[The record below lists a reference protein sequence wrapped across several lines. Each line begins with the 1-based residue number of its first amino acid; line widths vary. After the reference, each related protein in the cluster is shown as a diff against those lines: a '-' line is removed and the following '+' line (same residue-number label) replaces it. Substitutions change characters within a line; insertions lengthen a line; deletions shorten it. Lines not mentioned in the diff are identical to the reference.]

1 MIAVYPGSFD
11 PPTDGHLNI
20 IRRAARLFEQVIVA
34 VGYNPR
40 KKTMFT
46 PEQRVLMLRLATAD
60 LPNVEVDSFTGMLLV
75 EYARRKNADVIVKGL
90 RNSADFQNEFQQFNM
105 NFRLSGGLDTVFLP
119 ADNGELFVS
128 STLVRDMIV
137 RNSHKL
143 GLFVPEE
150 VAAFV
155 EQHRDQ

>member
-20 IRRAARLFEQVIVA
+20 IHRAARLFEHVIVA

-60 LPNVEVDSFTGMLLV
+60 LPNVEVESFTGMLLV
-75 EYARRKNADVIVKGL
+75 EYARRKNAGVIVKGL

-105 NFRLSGGLDTVFLP
+105 NFRLSGGLDTIFLP

-137 RNSHKL
+137 RNSHEL
-143 GLFVPEE
+143 GLFVPKE
-150 VAAFV
+150 VAMFV
-155 EQHRDQ
+155 EQYRE

>member
-20 IRRAARLFEQVIVA
+20 IRRAARLFEHLIVA

-46 PEQRVLMLRLATAD
+46 PEQRVMMLRLATAD

-75 EYARRKNADVIVKGL
+75 EYARRKKVNVIVKGL

-128 STLVRDMIV
+128 STLVRDMIL

-143 GLFVPEE
+143 GLFVPKEI
-150 VAAFV
+150 AAFV
-155 EQHRDQ
+155 EQHRA

>member
-1 MIAVYPGSFD
+1 MVAIYPGSFD

-20 IRRAARLFEQVIVA
+20 IFEHVIVA

-60 LPNVEVDSFTGMLLV
+60 LPNVEVDSFTSMLLV
-75 EYARRKNADVIVKGL
+75 EYARRKNARVIVKGL
-90 RNSADFQNEFQQFNM
+90 RNLADFQNEFQQFNM

-137 RNSHKL
+137 RNSR
-143 GLFVPEE
+143 
-150 VAAFV
+150 AFPS
-155 EQHRDQ
+155 R